1 MNAMLADVQN
11 VLLDYTKLMP
21 ETGKA
26 EILDF
31 EVWGKGFCE
40 KMVSRRIFRC
50 MGLTL
55 FVLQTEYEELAK
67 ALGEK

>member
-11 VLLDYTKLMP
+11 ALLDYAKSMP

-40 KMVSRRIFRC
+40 KMVSHRIFGYV
-50 MGLTL
+50 GLTL
-55 FVLQTEYEELAK
+55 VVS
-67 ALGEK
+67 